1 MVGTLLHIPVDAPAK
16 TIVTMPL
23 GATLDDANYFAADLL
38 DAEYPLEVHEIDTD
52 IKVFTLVQDGMYEYN
67 RGLTLAIDELLG
79 IKVALEGPVVIC
91 MLPPEIL
98 SR

>member
-52 IKVFTLVQDGMYEYN
+52 IKVFTLVQDGMYDYN

>member
-16 TIVTMPL
+16 TIVTMPM

-38 DAEYPLEVHEIDTD
+38 GAEYPLEMHKIDSE
-52 IKVFTLVQDGMYEYN
+52 IKVFTLVQDGTYDYN
-67 RGLTLAIDELLG
+67 RGLTIALDELMG
-79 IKVALEGPVVIC
+79 VKVALEGPVVIC
-91 MLPPEIL
+91 MMPPEML